1 MIQTNIEFTFN
12 LDLKLGL
19 KFKLFK
25 MTKKT
30 TKKAVKKAP
39 VKKAAKKATKT
50 ATKKAPKTVAKKTV
64 KKAVKKTAKPASK
77 KTGAKKKTS
86 TKTTIAA
93 RVDVGFGNNLYIRG
107 EGAGLSW
114 DVGILMRNLSPYEW
128 AWETKSSDKP
138 IEYKLLINDE
148 LWANGEN
155 QFAQPDETA
164 ITAPTFNWL

>member
-1 MIQTNIEFTFN
+1 
-12 LDLKLGL
+12 
-19 KFKLFK
+19 

-39 VKKAAKKATKT
+39 AKK
-50 ATKKAPKTVAKKTV
+50 VA
-64 KKAVKKTAKPASK
+64 KKAVKKAR
-77 KTGAKKKTS
+77 AKKKIA

-128 AWETKSSDKP
+128 AWETKTADNP

-155 QFAQPDETA
+155 QFAQSDETS

>member
-1 MIQTNIEFTFN
+1 MIQNSIELTLYLN
-12 LDLKLGL
+12 LKLGL

-39 VKKAAKKATKT
+39 VKKAAKKAV
-50 ATKKAPKTVAKKTV
+50 KKAAKPDAKKT
-64 KKAVKKTAKPASK
+64 A
-77 KTGAKKKTS
+77 

-128 AWETKSSDKP
+128 AWETKSSDKT

-155 QFAQPDETA
+155 QFAQRDETA
-164 ITAPTFNWL
+164 ITAPTFNWI

>member
-1 MIQTNIEFTFN
+1 
-12 LDLKLGL
+12 
-19 KFKLFK
+19 

-30 TKKAVKKAP
+30 TKKAVKKVP
-39 VKKAAKKATKT
+39 
-50 ATKKAPKTVAKKTV
+50 V
-64 KKAVKKTAKPASK
+64 KKAVKKATKKVVKKVAAKTTKTA
-77 KTGAKKKTS
+77 AKKAVKKATKAVAKKPR
-86 TKTTIAA
+86 TKKKIAVKTTIAA

-128 AWETKSSDKP
+128 AWETKSADKP

-148 LWANGEN
+148 IWANGEN
-155 QFAQPDETA
+155 QFAQSDETS

>member
-1 MIQTNIEFTFN
+1 M
-12 LDLKLGL
+12 K
-19 KFKLFK
+19 KA
-25 MTKKT
+25 TKKVA
-30 TKKAVKKAP
+30 KKAVKKATKP
-39 VKKAAKKATKT
+39 VAKKARAKKKIATKT
-50 ATKKAPKTVAKKTV
+50 A
-64 KKAVKKTAKPASK
+64 
-77 KTGAKKKTS
+77 
-86 TKTTIAA
+86 IAA

-128 AWETKSSDKP
+128 AWETKTADNP

-155 QFAQPDETA
+155 QFAQSDETS

>member
-50 ATKKAPKTVAKKTV
+50 ATKKAPKTVIKKAAKKAAKPAAKKT
-64 KKAVKKTAKPASK
+64 S
-77 KTGAKKKTS
+77 AKKKIA

-155 QFAQPDETA
+155 QFAQSDETA
-164 ITAPTFNWL
+164 ITAPTFNWF

>member
-1 MIQTNIEFTFN
+1 MKKIIQTEVKFTFN

-30 TKKAVKKAP
+30 TKKTVKKAP
-39 VKKAAKKATKT
+39 VKKATKT
-50 ATKKAPKTVAKKTV
+50 ATKKAPKTVAKKAV
-64 KKAVKKTAKPASK
+64 KKAAKPAAK
-77 KTGAKKKTS
+77 KTGAKKKIA

-107 EGAGLSW
+107 DGAGLSW

>member
-1 MIQTNIEFTFN
+1 MIQTYVEFVFN

-50 ATKKAPKTVAKKTV
+50 ATKKVPKTVAKKAV
-64 KKAVKKTAKPASK
+64 NKAAKPTTKKTS
-77 KTGAKKKTS
+77 AKKKIA

-128 AWETKSSDKP
+128 AWETKSSNKP

-164 ITAPTFNWL
+164 ISAPTFNWL